1 MFTYPITG
9 AGTTC
14 SFPVTYLPAP
24 PPAAF
29 TLSGDPGVCTPAA
42 VNGTYTAGTALN
54 ASNNVVVEVNV
65 TTIGSYTLSTNTVNG
80 MQFTVSG
87 VFTVTGLQNVTLLPT
102 AGSNPATAG
111 TSTLTPQA
119 GSSSCTFDIVV
130 GGVSDR
136 VYSFKIGATTYSGPC
151 SGFLFGIGGAET
163 MNIYDSGGGSVTM
176 DLNLENPSGP
186 VTAGAYSGTSTAGKN
201 ASIQYMGS
209 VNFLSAPGSGLTNLS
224 AAITSINTTTRVVEG
239 TFSGTVIDLS
249 ANVLT
254 VTNGTFKADY

>member
-1 MFTYPITG
+1 
-9 AGTTC
+9 
-14 SFPVTYLPAP
+14 V
-24 PPAAF
+24 
-29 TLSGDPGVCTPAA
+29 
-42 VNGTYTAGTALN
+42 LN
-54 ASNNVVVEVNV
+54 ASNNILVQVNV
-65 TTIGSYTLSTNTVNG
+65 TTIGSYSLSTNLVNG
-80 MQFTVSG
+80 MQFSASG
-87 VFTVTGLQNVTLLPT
+87 VFTTFGLQNVTLLPT
-102 AGSNPATAG
+102 AGSNPVAPG
-111 TSTLTPQA
+111 ISTLTPQA